1 MELRQ
6 LRYFVAVA
14 DTLNFSRASE
24 SLYVSQSALSKQVAE
39 LEQELGVLL
48 LERDKRSVRLTR
60 AGELLLPEAKSILMQ
75 SEKILPL
82 LRHQADGTTE
92 DRSIHISVESR
103 AEDDPTVHRLLTAAV
118 SSQRRRTPGLRA
130 LFWQHDSADLKK
142 ALQEETVDLGIF
154 LHSEPTLGD
163 PLECRVLRED
173 EMVLVFRSRN
183 EYPDTR
189 EVILSQLAKRGVIL
203 VEKEP
208 RGLAQV
214 LSILDAIGAAP
225 QIRFC
230 RDRTAMILTMES
242 GESTAILPRSLAM
255 RLQGEHLHILHFHH
269 PSAKLY
275 LLGAWLKESKN
286 QLPRRMIEETAS
298 LMDD

>member
-82 LRHQADGTTE
+82 LRHRADESTE
-92 DRSIHISVESR
+92 DRSIHIGVEPR
-103 AEDDPTVHRLLTAAV
+103 AESDPTVHRLLTSAV
-118 SSQRRRTPGLRA
+118 SGQRRRTPGLRA
-130 LFWQHDSADLKK
+130 LFWQHDFAELKR
-142 ALQEETVDLGIF
+142 ALQDEEVDLGVF
-154 LHSEPTLGD
+154 LHTEPTMSD
-163 PLECRVLRED
+163 PLESRVLRED

-183 EYPDTR
+183 DYPDTR

-242 GESTAILPRSLAM
+242 GESTAILPLSLARSL
-255 RLQGEHLHILHFHH
+255 QGDHLHILHFHH
-269 PSAKLY
+269 PAAKLY
-275 LLGAWLKESKN
+275 LLGAWLKETKN
-286 QLPRRMIEETAS
+286 QLPRRMVEDTLS
-298 LMDD
+298 LMDN

>member
-82 LRHQADGTTE
+82 LRHQAE
-92 DRSIHISVESR
+92 ESSENRSIHIGVESR
-103 AEDDPTVHRLLTAAV
+103 AKDDPTVHRQLTAAV
-118 SSQRRRTPGLRA
+118 SGQRRRTPGLRA
-130 LFWQHDSADLKK
+130 LFWQHEFADLKK
-142 ALQEETVDLGIF
+142 ALQEETLDLGIF
-154 LHSEPTLGD
+154 LHTEPTLGD

-183 EYPDTR
+183 DHPDTR
-189 EVILSQLAKRGVIL
+189 AVMLDQFSKRGVIL
-203 VEKEP
+203 VEKDP

-214 LSILDAIGAAP
+214 LSILDAIGASP

-242 GESTAILPRSLAM
+242 GESTAILPYSLAR
-255 RLQGEHLHILHFHH
+255 RLQGEHLHILHFRH
-269 PSAKLY
+269 PAARLY
-275 LLGAWLKESKN
+275 LLGAWLKDSKN
-286 QLPRRMIEETAS
+286 QLPSRMIEETLS
-298 LMDD
+298 LMDL

>member
-82 LRHQADGTTE
+82 LRHRADESTE
-92 DRSIHISVESR
+92 DRSIHIGVEPR
-103 AEDDPTVHRLLTAAV
+103 AESDPTVHRLLTSAV
-118 SSQRRRTPGLRA
+118 SGQRRRTPGLRA
-130 LFWQHDSADLKK
+130 LFWQHDFAELKR
-142 ALQEETVDLGIF
+142 ALQDEEVDLGVF
-154 LHSEPTLGD
+154 LHTEPTMSD
-163 PLECRVLRED
+163 PLESRVLRED

-183 EYPDTR
+183 DYPDTR

-242 GESTAILPRSLAM
+242 GESTAILPLSLARSL
-255 RLQGEHLHILHFHH
+255 QGDHLHILHFHH
-269 PSAKLY
+269 PAAKLY
-275 LLGAWLKESKN
+275 LLGAWLKETKN
-286 QLPRRMIEETAS
+286 QLPRRMVEDTVS
-298 LMDD
+298 FMDN